1 MPRTNADNLWLAK
14 ARALDGYRWALLR
27 ERYSLLGSAIRF
39 AREALS
45 DLWFGLQARLRLAG
59 VVNGEPCDFLLL
71 QAAPKVIAFQRK
83 KLLIESLRGH
93 GYTLV
98 ETALH
103 ERRQICAQRLFK
115 QPAQRVPL
123 RYLGYAAHAEWL
135 VARHLPT
142 VLLNDRNGSLY
153 APFLRLALNE
163 RQSPL
168 VHLAHATTVE
178 TSRRLSMNDYDYYMI
193 FGRSS
198 LEALQARALRFGTS
212 TVLLAGS
219 HMIDRSFDLAP
230 VTSTLRT
237 LLILG
242 VGPDKEKEAGYQRT
256 YNLLRDWAQQNPQ
269 YQVLVKRHPRS
280 SVPFWC
286 DVATELSNV
295 SVLPAECSLAQ
306 ALEKASLVVN
316 IMSNAVIEA
325 GLAARPVIYCNLG
338 SDADIFSQQRFFG
351 PAVTSLGELQAR
363 VSTIES
369 AYGEYVEQSRAFA
382 HYHLTYGVQGLER
395 TVQVLQCLQAR
406 KPLPSSIEQCLLPSL
421 L

>member
-1 MPRTNADNLWLAK
+1 MSRTNANNLWLAK

-27 ERYSLLGSAIRF
+27 ERYSLLGSVIRF

-45 DLWFGLQARLRLAG
+45 DLWFGLQARMRLAG
-59 VVNGEPCDFLLL
+59 AVNAEPCDFLLL
-71 QAAPKVIAFQRK
+71 QAAPKVIALQRK

-93 GYTLV
+93 GYRLV
-98 ETALH
+98 ETALQ
-103 ERRQICAQRLFK
+103 ESRQICAQRLLK
-115 QPAQRVPL
+115 RPAQRVPL
-123 RYLGYAAHAEWL
+123 RYFGYAAHAQWL
-135 VARHLPT
+135 VARHMPK

-163 RQSPL
+163 RHSPL

-178 TSRRLSMNDYDYYMI
+178 ASRRLGMNDYDYYLV

-212 TVLLAGS
+212 TVVLAGS
-219 HMIDRSFDLAP
+219 HMIDRSYDLAP
-230 VTSTLRT
+230 ASPSLRT

-256 YNLLRDWAQQNPQ
+256 YSVLGDWAQQNPQ

-286 DVATELSNV
+286 DVATKLPNV

-338 SDADIFSQQRFFG
+338 EDADIFAQQRFFG
-351 PAVTSLGELQAR
+351 PAVACTSALQTR
-363 VSTIES
+363 VSAIEL
-369 AYGEYVEQSRAFA
+369 AYAEHVEQSRAFA
-382 HYHLTYGVQGLER
+382 NYHLTHGVQGFER
-395 TVQVLQCLQAR
+395 TVQILQCLQAR
-406 KPLPSSIEQCLLPSL
+406 KPLPSSIEQYLLPSML
-421 L
+421 

>member
-1 MPRTNADNLWLAK
+1 MPGINANNLWLAK
-14 ARALDGYRWALLR
+14 AQALDAYRWALLR
-27 ERYSLLGSAIRF
+27 ERYSLLGSATRF
-39 AREALS
+39 AREALN
-45 DLWFGLQARLRLAG
+45 DLWFGLRARMRLAG

-71 QAAPKVIAFQRK
+71 QSAPKVIALQRK

-93 GYTLV
+93 GYRLV
-98 ETALH
+98 ETALQD
-103 ERRQICAQRLFK
+103 RAQICTQGLLKRPT
-115 QPAQRVPL
+115 QQVPL

-135 VARHLPT
+135 VARYMPR

-178 TSRRLSMNDYDYYMI
+178 ASRRLSMNDYDYYLV

-198 LEALQARALRFGTS
+198 LEALQSRALRFGSS

-219 HMIDRSFDLAP
+219 HMIDRSYDLAP
-230 VTSTLRT
+230 ASPELRT

-256 YNLLRDWAQQNPQ
+256 YNVLRDWAQQNPQ

-280 SVPFWC
+280 AVPFWC

-306 ALEKASLVVN
+306 ALGQASLVVN

-338 SDADIFSQQRFFG
+338 DDVDIFSQQRFFG
-351 PAVTSLGELQAR
+351 SAVVSPAELQAR
-363 VSTIES
+363 VSAIEL
-369 AYGEYVEQSRAFA
+369 AYGEHVEQSKAFA
-382 HYHLTYGVQGLER
+382 NYHLAHGVQGFER
-395 TVQVLQCLQAR
+395 TVQILQCLQER
-406 KPLPSSIEQCLLPSL
+406 KPLPGGIEQCLLPSML
-421 L
+421 